1 MVSQMM
7 TLPSLLELANF
18 LHEPSKCNGSQAKAV
33 MNFVCLA
40 IVVPTCLPVFGSQ
53 MMIFPDLSPEAT
65 LVSFGD
71 QARANTH
78 PGCPLHSKC
87 GVSVVK
93 SQNLTVE
100 SPEPDTKYLPDEENE
115 ATKTS
120 LV

>member
-1 MVSQMM
+1 MVSQMI
-7 TLPSLLELANF
+7 TLPSLLALANF
-18 LHEPSKCNGSQAKAV
+18 LHEASKCNGSQAKAV

-53 MMIFPDLSPEAT
+53 MMIFPDLSPDAT

-71 QARANTH
+71 QATASTH